1 MKKAITVLVAGLI
14 LGLIGVASATTLA
27 YEDIIDFDATG
38 TYLSKT
44 YTLVSDLNPSTA
56 TDGAYTHTV
65 AFSPAAASIHSA
77 SVTIDYAYAN
87 DKAGDSSNSMEAF
100 FLWDNGSTPLLIG
113 ELTGVLGSPLWQSI
127 TFDLTTFIA
136 DEIAAAS
143 GSSWSIG
150 FTFLENTNSPDTF
163 YLDQSKFFGEY
174 IAEANGVL
182 ENGIP
187 TVVPE
192 PSTFLLLGG
201 GLAGLALF
209 ASRRKKE

>member
-1 MKKAITVLVAGLI
+1 MKKAITVLVGGLI
-14 LGLIGVASATTLA
+14 LSLVGVASATTLA
-27 YEDIIDFDATG
+27 YEDIIDFDSTG

-65 AFSPAAASIHSA
+65 AFSPAVASINSA

-87 DKAGDSSNSMEAF
+87 DKAGASSNPVEAF
-100 FLWDNGSTPLLIG
+100 FLWDNGTTPVQIG
-113 ELTGVLGSPLWQSI
+113 ELTGALGSTSWQSQ

-143 GSSWSIG
+143 GSSWSIA
-150 FTFLENTNSPDTF
+150 FTFLENTNSPDIF
-163 YLDQSKFFGEY
+163 YLDQSKLFGEY
-174 IAEANGVL
+174 TDATIGGLA
-182 ENGIP
+182 
-187 TVVPE
+187 VVPE

-201 GLAGLALF
+201 GLIGLAF
-209 ASRRKKE
+209 VSRQRRKE

>member
-1 MKKAITVLVAGLI
+1 MKKAITVLVGGLI
-14 LGLIGVASATTLA
+14 LGLVGVASGTPLA

-44 YTLVSDLNPSTA
+44 YTSVSDLNPSTD
-56 TDGAYTHTV
+56 TNVAYTHTV
-65 AFSPAAASIHSA
+65 AFSPAAASIDRA

-87 DKAGDSSNSMEAF
+87 DKAGASSNPIEAF
-100 FLWDNGSTPLLIG
+100 FLWDNGSTPVQIG
-113 ELTGVLGSPLWQSI
+113 ELTGALGSTSWQSQ

-143 GSSWSIG
+143 GSSWSIA

-163 YLDQSKFFGEY
+163 YLDQSKLFGEY
-174 IAEANGVL
+174 TDATIGGLAA
-182 ENGIP
+182 
-187 TVVPE
+187 VPE

-201 GLAGLALF
+201 GLAGLF
-209 ASRRKKE
+209 FVVPRRKKE